1 MEFPLQ
7 PTLSNDWVALRPLN
21 ETDFDA
27 LFAVASD
34 PLIWEQH
41 PNFDRY
47 QEPVF
52 KAFFR
57 DALNSRGAFLIVD
70 RKTNSVIGSTRYQ
83 LSASSDRAVE
93 IGWTFLARTYWGGH
107 YNGAIKA
114 LMLIHAF
121 KFVPEVVFHIGR
133 NNFRSQRAVE
143 KLGAY
148 QVSGDEHAALLSDNP
163 ENLTFLITK
172 ATWRKQPSE

>member
-1 MEFPLQ
+1 
-7 PTLSNDWVALRPLN
+7 
-21 ETDFDA
+21 
-27 LFAVASD
+27 
-34 PLIWEQH
+34 
-41 PNFDRY
+41 
-47 QEPVF
+47 
-52 KAFFR
+52 
-57 DALNSRGAFLIVD
+57 
-70 RKTNSVIGSTRYQ
+70 
-83 LSASSDRAVE
+83 
-93 IGWTFLARTYWGGH
+93 
-107 YNGAIKA
+107 
-114 LMLIHAF
+114 MLIHAF